1 MILLQSLCS
10 EYDDYFQ
17 EILNIVNTLV
27 YKAKNIVDFQ
37 FVYLLARKLL
47 EGNNSILINY
57 HKGDYASIIAEA
69 EKADT

>member
-27 YKAKNIVDFQ
+27 SKAKDIVDF
-37 FVYLLARKLL
+37 
-47 EGNNSILINY
+47 
-57 HKGDYASIIAEA
+57 
-69 EKADT
+69 